1 MTAKAAKTAMG
12 DLIDNLTGLQV
23 KRVQSLTGSQIHE
36 PDDYYGLLFALAYV
50 RPMPPEQVKKWGKA
64 EIEGFTEFQSTTT
77 TKAVVVLI
85 EGDDEDESAPKDAS

>member
-1 MTAKAAKTAMG
+1 MSAKTKMG

-50 RPMPPEQVKKWGKA
+50 RDLPVERVKKWGKA
-64 EIEGFTEFQSTTT
+64 EIEGFTDFQATTT

-85 EGDDEDESAPKDAS
+85 EGDDEDESDPKDVS